1 MAKSKGFTKYQYA
14 VPRIMKIES
23 TEKQS
28 LKKTEKGFLST
39 GKTKGGPAAYSQRDQ
54 VFHETIGHKFGS
66 VVCKPRSGI

>member
-23 TEKQS
+23 TEKQN

-39 GKTKGGPAAYSQRDQ
+39 GKTKGGPVAYSQRDQ
-54 VFHETIGHKFGS
+54 VFHETIGHRFGS